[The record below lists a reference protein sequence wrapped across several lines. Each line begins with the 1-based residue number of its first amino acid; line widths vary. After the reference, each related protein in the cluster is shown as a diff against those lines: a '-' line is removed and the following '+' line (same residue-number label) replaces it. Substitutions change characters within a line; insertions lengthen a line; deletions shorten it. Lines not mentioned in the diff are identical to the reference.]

1 MEDTTG
7 SLGDMTEL
15 QMLLACA
22 KSLEAQNA
30 ELLTELAEKNVR
42 IAELEREND
51 KFKSCREHDL
61 SCIIATIQMSL
72 QNCNHSGDWTPD
84 KIAAFHEKTLDTIEN
99 ACLRQLEILRSSKK

>member
-1 MEDTTG
+1 MGDTTG

-30 ELLTELAEKNVR
+30 ELLAELAEKNAR

-51 KFKSCREHDL
+51 KIISCHKHDL

-72 QNCNHSGDWTPD
+72 QKCNHSGDWTED
-84 KIAAFHEKTLDTIEN
+84 QISAFHEKTLGTIED
-99 ACLRQLEILRSSKK
+99 ACSKQLEILRRSEK